1 MKRMKKW
8 LGLGLAFAMTATALA
23 GCGAAKNEPAA
34 TPAASMPAD
43 TMAGDS
49 KDMETD
55 APMAEEPGLPSG
67 KINIA
72 MLNDES
78 ANIQQIIESY
88 HMINPNLE
96 INCIE
101 IPSNEYMDKMIVQLS
116 GNADIDLF
124 WAGNNAQ
131 YSDFIS
137 KGLAMPLD
145 DLIARD
151 KVDMTPYGITYDG
164 IKYEGKV
171 YEMPIRNSIWV
182 LYYNKD
188 LFDAAGVEYPK
199 GGMTYSEY
207 RELAKKM
214 TSGSGENK
222 IWGGYIHTWPISW
235 DRYAIQQGYTIIDT
249 DLSPFVDALQ
259 FRLDM
264 EADGSI
270 MPYTEQIAT
279 SASYKT
285 EFAKG
290 TLAMHV
296 MGDFHIGQ
304 LRQLEKDGEI
314 NFNWDIVSTPVPD
327 GVSANTTT
335 GMSAGFCINSKSK
348 NVDGAWDFLKY
359 ASGEAGA
366 EVYVKSGYV
375 PAYINDSIKAQLT
388 YDGMT
393 APENI
398 CILLDQ
404 KVYMEYP
411 AVPGINQVEKIFD
424 EESQLAFAGEHTAQE
439 AIDEISRRV
448 KELNL
453 GK

>member
-1 MKRMKKW
+1 MKKTM
-8 LGLGLAFAMTATALA
+8 GLALACMLAATAATGCQKADNTPATTA
-23 GCGAAKNEPAA
+23 GEAA
-34 TPAASMPAD
+34 TTAASAE
-43 TMAGDS
+43 TTAAGGTEAA
-49 KDMETD
+49 ETD
-55 APMAEEPGLPSG
+55 TGLPTG

-78 ANIQQIIESY
+78 KMMDQLIASY
-88 HMINPNLE
+88 HEINPNLE

-116 GNADIDLF
+116 GNADIDMF

-145 DLIARD
+145 DFIARD
-151 KVDMTPYGITYDG
+151 QLDMTPYGITYDG
-164 IKYEGKV
+164 LKYEGKI
-171 YEMPIRNSIWV
+171 YEMPTRNSIWV

-188 LFDAAGVEYPK
+188 LFDAAGVAYPT
-199 GGMTYSEY
+199 GSMSYGDF

-214 TSGSGENK
+214 TSGSGEDK
-222 IWGGYIHTWPISW
+222 IWGAYIHTWPISW
-235 DRYAIQQGYTIIDT
+235 DRYAIQQGHTIIDT
-249 DLSPFVDALQ
+249 DLTPFTEALQ

-279 SASYKT
+279 SAHYKN

-304 LRQLEKDGEI
+304 LRQMEANGEI
-314 NFNWDIVSTPVPD
+314 DFNWDIAASPVPD
-327 GVSANTTT
+327 GVSPNTTT
-335 GMSAGFCINSKSK
+335 GMSAGFCINAKSK
-348 NVDGAWDFLKY
+348 NADAAWDFLKY
-359 ASGEAGA
+359 VSGEAGA
-366 EVYVKSGYV
+366 ETYVQGGYV
-375 PAYINDSIKAQLT
+375 PAYIDDNIKAQLS
-388 YDGMT
+388 YDGHT

-398 CILLDQ
+398 GILLDQ

-439 AIDEISRRV
+439 AIDEITRRV
-448 KELNL
+448 KELDL

>member
-1 MKRMKKW
+1 MKLMRKVM
-8 LGLGLAFAMTATALA
+8 GLALACMLVATAVT
-23 GCGAAKNEPAA
+23 GCQKKESAPATTTAAETTSAV
-34 TPAASMPAD
+34 AD
-43 TMAGDS
+43 TKAAADTQEA
-49 KDMETD
+49 ETK
-55 APMAEEPGLPSG
+55 AELPSG

-72 MLNDES
+72 MLTDEKPMLDELIK
-78 ANIQQIIESY
+78 AYNE
-88 HMINPNLE
+88 INPNLE

-101 IPSNEYMDKMIVQLS
+101 IPNNEYMDKMIVQLS
-116 GNADIDLF
+116 GNADIDMY

-137 KGLAMPLD
+137 KGLAMPMD

-151 KVDMTPYGITYDG
+151 QVDMAPYGITYDG

-199 GGMTYSEY
+199 GSMSYEEF

-214 TSGSGENK
+214 TSGSGEDK
-222 IWGGYIHTWPISW
+222 IWGAYIHTWPISW
-235 DRYAIQQGYTIIDT
+235 DRYAIQQGHTIIDT
-249 DLSPFVDALQ
+249 DLTPFTEALK

-279 SASYKT
+279 SAHYKN
-285 EFAKG
+285 EFSKG

-304 LRQLEKDGEI
+304 MRQMEQDGEI
-314 NFNWDIVSTPVPD
+314 DFNWDIAASPVPE

-335 GMSAGFCINSKSK
+335 GMSAGFCINTKSK
-348 NVDGAWDFLKY
+348 NVEASWDFLKY
-359 ASGEAGA
+359 IAGEAGA
-366 EVYVKSGYV
+366 EVYVQHGFV
-375 PAYINDSIKAQLT
+375 PAYINDNIKAQLS
-388 YDGMT
+388 YDGHT

-398 CILLDQ
+398 GILLDQ

-424 EESQLAFAGEHTAQE
+424 EESQLAFAGEHSAEE
-439 AIDEISRRV
+439 AIAEITRRV
-448 KELNL
+448 KELDL

>member
-1 MKRMKKW
+1 MKKW
-8 LGLGLAFAMTATALA
+8 MGFLVACTLAAGTLA
-23 GCGAAKNEPAA
+23 GCGTKTEQPAGGETKAAETKTAGANESE
-34 TPAASMPAD
+34 AS
-43 TMAGDS
+43 
-49 KDMETD
+49 K
-55 APMAEEPGLPSG
+55 EEAPGLPSG
-67 KINIA
+67 TINIA

-78 ANIQQIIESY
+78 K
-88 HMINPNLE
+88 NLE
-96 INCIE
+96 ALIASYNAENPDLKINCIE

-137 KGLAMPLD
+137 KGLALPLD

-151 KVDMTPYGITYDG
+151 KVDMTPYGITYEG

-199 GGMTYSEY
+199 GGMTYTEY

-214 TSGSGENK
+214 TSGSGEDK
-222 IWGGYIHTWPISW
+222 IWGAYIHTWPISW
-235 DRYAIQQGYTIIDT
+235 DRYAIQQGHTIIDT
-249 DLSPFVDALQ
+249 DLTPFVDALQ

-279 SASYKT
+279 SAHYKN

-304 LRQLEKDGEI
+304 LRQMQKDGEI
-314 NFNWDIVSTPVPD
+314 GFNWDIVSTPVPD

-348 NVDGAWDFLKY
+348 NVEGAWDFLKY
-359 ASGEAGA
+359 ISSEPGA
-366 EVYVKSGYV
+366 EIYVESGFV
-375 PAYINDSIKAQLT
+375 PAYINDSIKAKLT
-388 YDGMT
+388 YDGVT

-398 CILLDQ
+398 GILLDQ

-424 EESQLAFAGEHTAQE
+424 EESQLAFAGEHTAQQ
-439 AIDEISRRV
+439 AIDEITRRV